1 MTDQRTIERQTT
13 ALLSEV
19 APTHAPDR
27 LYADVLTSIGRTR
40 QRTRWL
46 AYFKESPMRTPSG
59 VAVGSPTFRLA
70 SILAIALGLIL
81 ALGAAVAVGASLLPT
96 PAIVVAQDGS
106 GTVRTITEAVAMAAD
121 GDTILVKPGTYL
133 GSIAI
138 TEDITLR
145 GDGDRKAVVLE
156 FAADGPRHGWDFAYG
171 ILLDGSSAHVENLT
185 VHGPAKAVAIQI
197 DGGAP
202 VIDGVA
208 IVLDGDPA
216 GGDEGYRARSAFQIF
231 GGSSAQIRD
240 STWDGY
246 TAIQGSGA
254 NTPTFEGNLITTM
267 DLRVTGGGNQPVI
280 RGNTF
285 LQGTVYW
292 PDFGSGG
299 IAEDND
305 IVGCIEV
312 AAGNDPVIRGNRIR
326 GGCTPDPS
334 YDYRGAAIDIDGSSA
349 VVVADN
355 EITDSPYGIQVAG
368 FGAKPMISGNTIT
381 GSISAAIIL
390 DSGAAPS
397 IDGNTI
403 EKNATGIEVVGTS
416 TPAV

>member
-156 FAADGPRHGWDFAYG
+156 FAADGPRARMG
-171 ILLDGSSAHVENLT
+171 LRLR
-185 VHGPAKAVAIQI
+185 
-197 DGGAP
+197 
-202 VIDGVA
+202 
-208 IVLDGDPA
+208 DPA
-216 GGDEGYRARSAFQIF
+216 RRQQRARGESHRARSRA
-231 GGSSAQIRD
+231 GRGDPDRRRSAGDR
-240 STWDGY
+240 
-246 TAIQGSGA
+246 
-254 NTPTFEGNLITTM
+254 
-267 DLRVTGGGNQPVI
+267 
-280 RGNTF
+280 RGRHR
-285 LQGTVYW
+285 
-292 PDFGSGG
+292 
-299 IAEDND
+299 A
-305 IVGCIEV
+305 
-312 AAGNDPVIRGNRIR
+312 
-326 GGCTPDPS
+326 
-334 YDYRGAAIDIDGSSA
+334 
-349 VVVADN
+349 
-355 EITDSPYGIQVAG
+355 
-368 FGAKPMISGNTIT
+368 
-381 GSISAAIIL
+381 
-390 DSGAAPS
+390 
-397 IDGNTI
+397 
-403 EKNATGIEVVGTS
+403 
-416 TPAV
+416 